1 REEVRWRMNL
11 GGGSDRCW
19 SVVGSDRCWSVEKSR
34 LLSSTESGGSPH
46 RFSLAPLDES
56 RWLSSKNHGG
66 YPRRIKSVDL
76 PEDENLQLLV
86 IAIERINGSK
96 ERSSCSAHVLYSK
109 EIKVRDCTLG

>member
-1 REEVRWRMNL
+1 MVLIDVGASLVLIDVGALLVLIEE
-11 GGGSDRCW
+11 
-19 SVVGSDRCWSVEKSR
+19 KYR

-56 RWLSSKNHGG
+56 RWLRSKNHGG

-86 IAIERINGSK
+86 IAIER
-96 ERSSCSAHVLYSK
+96 
-109 EIKVRDCTLG
+109 